1 MGSPDIIEILERT
14 RTGETCNVKDWDV
27 RRIPR
32 TVRSKLE
39 KYRLANT
46 CDPANP
52 VNTDD
57 SLADAFFQA
66 GYELALELG
75 MLCETTERIIKVS
88 DEELASALKSAPS
101 ELFVGSGKDGTLLKT
116 RTPSDPHPMPFGAS
130 LGITVSEEIWPAL
143 TEGIARQ
150 REVDLLEG
158 GSLTTIHGRA
168 VLPGT
173 PFETLVGY
181 EQGRAHREIR
191 RRAGRPGMGGIGC
204 ISSVTEYGQL
214 GGYGIPGGFL
224 PTDLSL
230 VLFPSELKVSYQALH
245 KVVHTLNAE
254 GYILAGSP
262 AMIGGMP
269 GPPEGA
275 ILSCIACAL
284 LQYPVLH
291 AHVGGG
297 EIYDLRYLSNVN
309 RDGLWALSVTHQA
322 LSRNTHILSHGI
334 ANEVSGPGTEA
345 LLLEILV
352 GVATIAVSGAAL
364 STGPRSA
371 GGKLTDYLTPLE
383 CKFCGE
389 VGHAASGLSRA
400 KVNEIA
406 NTLLPRYED
415 QIKDPDK
422 GKSVH
427 ETYDLKAMKPVPEW
441 EAIYWKV
448 KREAIALGL
457 PLDDKC

>member
-14 RTGETCNVKDWDV
+14 RTGETCAVKDWDV

-88 DEELASALKSAPS
+88 EDELASALKAAPS

-116 RTPSDPHPMPFGAS
+116 RTPSDPYPMPFGAS
-130 LGITVSEEIWPAL
+130 LGITVSEETWPAL

-150 REVDLLEG
+150 RDVDLLEG
-158 GSLTTIHGRA
+158 GSLTTIHGRP

-214 GGYGIPGGFL
+214 GGYGIPGAFL

-371 GGKLTDYLTPLE
+371 GGKFTDYLTPLE

-400 KVNEIA
+400 HVNEIA
-406 NTLLPRYED
+406 NAILPRYED

-422 GKSVH
+422 GQSVH
-427 ETYDLKAMKPVPEW
+427 ETYDLKAMKPRPEW

>member
-1 MGSPDIIEILERT
+1 MSSPDIIEILERT
-14 RTGETCNVKDWDV
+14 RTGESCAVKDWDV
-27 RRIPR
+27 RRIPKA
-32 TVRSKLE
+32 VRSMLE
-39 KYRLANT
+39 KHNLRHC
-46 CDPANP
+46 CDPTNP
-52 VNTDD
+52 VNCDD
-57 SLADAFFQA
+57 SLADAFFRA

-75 MLCETTERIIKVS
+75 MLCETTERVVRVS
-88 DEELASALKSAPS
+88 EEELASALKFAPS

-116 RTPSDPHPMPFGAS
+116 RTPSDPYPMPFGAS

-150 REVDLLEG
+150 RDVDLLEG
-158 GSLTTIHGRA
+158 GSLATVYGRP

-181 EQGRAHREIR
+181 VQGRAHREIR
-191 RRAGRPGMGGIGC
+191 QRAGRPGMGGIGC

-214 GGYGIPGGFL
+214 GGYGVPGGFY

-230 VLFPSELKVSYQALH
+230 VLFPSELKISYQALH
-245 KVVHTLNAE
+245 KVVHTLNMN
-254 GYILAGSP
+254 GLIIAGSP

-275 ILSCIACAL
+275 VLSCIACSL
-284 LQYPVLH
+284 LQYPILH

-309 RDGLWALSVTHQA
+309 REGLWALSVTHQA
-322 LSRNTHILSHGI
+322 LSRNTHLLTHGI
-334 ANEVSGPGTEA
+334 ANEVSGPGTQA

-383 CKFCGE
+383 CRFCGE

-400 KVNEIA
+400 QVNEIA
-406 NTLLPRYED
+406 KAILPRYEG
-415 QIKDPDK
+415 QIKNPDK
-422 GKSVH
+422 GRPVS
-427 ETYDLKAMKPVPEW
+427 ETYDLKAMRPTPEW
-441 EAIYWKV
+441 EAIYRKV
-448 KREAIALGL
+448 KREAIDLGV
-457 PLDDKC
+457 PMDDQC